1 MPVIDTFAKRMERAR
16 NAGKP
21 IIYEYDNLSE
31 KFRVQVVWVLRG
43 LVGAITY
50 GLRAI

>member
-31 KFRVQVVWVLRG
+31 KFRVQVVYILRDLINQVRG
-43 LVGAITY
+43 SQLE
-50 GLRAI
+50 